1 MKRKFNKK
9 LLMFGLPIL
18 VLALVS
24 AVVIPFLG
32 QVQRNVI
39 VMESFEFEE
48 SGAVNI
54 ETVGGEV
61 STSENMYV
69 SSQTSVNIPLSIET
83 TSYPDEEGIT
93 HSVNYL
99 LDNSAGTCTP
109 YPSETCEKRIFISA
123 EDVEIET
130 LNDFNS
136 MSWDA
141 NVIGGYIAH
150 VDVILETD
158 ALVFEYAKVDKTNCD
173 NAPYPTGEV
182 NTFNDKGIIDSDAYS
197 WLSSGP
203 AGPCGDS
210 TFDNNHRSLTDW
222 KTARGTEKVI
232 GFEIEV
238 DNWISNSDSIIWN
251 IKIND
256 EDVEVSILPLDS
268 LNFNVDTTF
277 GLLNEGTYT
286 ITTTVNVRE

>member
-32 QVQRNVI
+32 QVQRDVT
-39 VMESFEFEE
+39 VTKSFEFEGNDLAE
-48 SGAVNI
+48 VDAVA
-54 ETVGGEV
+54 GEV

-69 SSQTSVNIPLSIET
+69 SSLTSVVIPLSIET
-83 TSYPDEEGIT
+83 EPDEEGFT
-93 HSVNYL
+93 HTVNYL
-99 LDNSAGTCTP
+99 LDNSVGTCLP

-141 NVIGGYIAH
+141 NVLGGYIAH

-158 ALVFEYAKVDKTNCD
+158 ALVFEYAKINPSDCD
-173 NAPYPTGEV
+173 DVTDYPIGEV
-182 NTFNDKGIIDSDAYS
+182 NTFGDKGIVDADAYA
-197 WLSSGP
+197 WLSSGV
-203 AGPCGDS
+203 AGYCGL
-210 TFDNNHRSLTDW
+210 TEFDDNHNSLTEW
-222 KTARGTEKVI
+222 KSTRGTEKVI

-238 DNWISNSDSIIWN
+238 DNWVSASNSNVKN
-251 IKIND
+251 ILINGNPI
-256 EDVEVSILPLDS
+256 EVSIKPLDY
-268 LNFNVDTTF
+268 LNFNVDTEFTIDIVP
-277 GLLNEGTYT
+277 NTYT
-286 ITTTVNVRE
+286 ITTTVDVRE